1 MVERL
6 AERLVAWQIRNK
18 YLTSQDQKLYQYAF
32 ELLIGQVVNLLIA
45 CLLAVVFQA
54 YGTVLVFL
62 LSFIPLR
69 SYAGG
74 HHADNFNTCTLI
86 STGILCS
93 VCAAAKW
100 IPNEAVFGT
109 NLVCSIVC
117 GGVIFFLAPI
127 EDHNKPLSRRER
139 KIYGRLA
146 KGIWAAEA
154 LVWMI
159 CYQMHRERMSLV
171 IALGHLV
178 LFFLLAAGMIKNRK
192 YKNRQYKRQAEDI

>member
-74 HHADNFNTCTLI
+74 HHADNFNT
-86 STGILCS
+86 
-93 VCAAAKW
+93 
-100 IPNEAVFGT
+100 
-109 NLVCSIVC
+109 
-117 GGVIFFLAPI
+117 
-127 EDHNKPLSRRER
+127 
-139 KIYGRLA
+139 
-146 KGIWAAEA
+146 
-154 LVWMI
+154 
-159 CYQMHRERMSLV
+159 
-171 IALGHLV
+171 
-178 LFFLLAAGMIKNRK
+178 
-192 YKNRQYKRQAEDI
+192 